1 MIESSTPLTTGAIYD
16 AQRSRRGA
24 ITMQQLG
31 NYLSKDK
38 QFIEVGAEYMT
49 GIYYSHK
56 TWTHISVLEQGGI
69 DDEA

>member
-1 MIESSTPLTTGAIYD
+1 
-16 AQRSRRGA
+16 
-24 ITMQQLG
+24 MQQLG